1 MADDG
6 KDIAGDEAQE
16 GGGKKK
22 LIIIIAVV
30 AVLLLGGGAAAYF
43 LMGGD
48 EEAADG
54 EAAKSEEAAKPA
66 EPEEGEPVYVAMD
79 PKFIVNLKPGGPAKM
94 LQLSISVYTRQQSV
108 ADFIKANDP
117 MFRNDLLNLFESQ
130 SSAELLT
137 LEGKQALQQAVQDLI
152 SKKLEEMEQP
162 GKIKGVYFTE
172 FVLQ

>member
-1 MADDG
+1 MAM
-6 KDIAGDEAQE
+6 E
-16 GGGKKK
+16 
-22 LIIIIAVV
+22 
-30 AVLLLGGGAAAYF
+30 
-43 LMGGD
+43 
-48 EEAADG
+48 
-54 EAAKSEEAAKPA
+54 
-66 EPEEGEPVYVAMD
+66 

-94 LQLSISVYTRQQSV
+94 MQLSISVYTRQQPV

-130 SSAELLT
+130 SSADLMT
-137 LEGKQALQQAVQDLI
+137 LEGKQAPQQAVQDLI